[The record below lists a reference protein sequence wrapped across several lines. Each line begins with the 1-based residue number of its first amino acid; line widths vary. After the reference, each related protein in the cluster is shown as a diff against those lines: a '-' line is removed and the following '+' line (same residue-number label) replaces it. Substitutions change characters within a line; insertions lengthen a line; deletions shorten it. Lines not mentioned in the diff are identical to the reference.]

1 MRLRILSAGAN
12 TPEVGVSSS
21 IYVTVE
27 APFPTGPVAIPY
39 LVRMSCQVRVT
50 GVQDPPDLG
59 GGHPFQTAPRWLT
72 MNA

>member
-50 GVQDPPDLG
+50 GFRTRLISAAGTPSRRRRG
-59 GGHPFQTAPRWLT
+59 G
-72 MNA
+72 